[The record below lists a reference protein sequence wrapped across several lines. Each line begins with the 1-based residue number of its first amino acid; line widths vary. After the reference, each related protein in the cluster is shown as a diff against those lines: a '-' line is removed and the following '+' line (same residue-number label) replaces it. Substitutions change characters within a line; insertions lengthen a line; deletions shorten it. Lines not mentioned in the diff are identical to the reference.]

1 MSFDVV
7 RRSRMRSILQ
17 ITLDRSQA
25 DTLAEEL
32 AQSRRVGRLLQPAL
46 RGLPLGID
54 LTDPGVL
61 RRRDGFV
68 TIYVHSAGQSAKL
81 RQLVPRLERV
91 LAEEGLRDQIGIL
104 CDGTVVPCCLD
115 AEGSIA
121 LGNIFRQSL
130 DEILNSERAK
140 ALYRGFSNRAPAEEL
155 CLRCGYAERFSI

>member
-81 RQLVPRLERV
+81 RQLVPRMEKV
-91 LAEEGLRDQIGIL
+91 LAQEGLRDQIVVKIL
-104 CDGTVVPCCLD
+104 PKETL
-115 AEGSIA
+115 
-121 LGNIFRQSL
+121 
-130 DEILNSERAK
+130 
-140 ALYRGFSNRAPAEEL
+140 
-155 CLRCGYAERFSI
+155 AERPFSSATGPARKGSQAGAEAIERDAAAMPDSPLKEALLALAKTLRVG

>member
-81 RQLVPRLERV
+81 RQLVPRLEKV
-91 LAEEGLRDQIGIL
+91 LAEEGLRDQIVVKIL
-104 CDGTVVPCCLD
+104 PKETL
-115 AEGSIA
+115 
-121 LGNIFRQSL
+121 
-130 DEILNSERAK
+130 
-140 ALYRGFSNRAPAEEL
+140 
-155 CLRCGYAERFSI
+155 AERPFSSATGPARKSQAGAEAIERDAAAMPDSPLKEALLALAKTLRVG